1 MNDQNIIDFKSD
13 SSNLP
18 KINSHQVTTGLLR
31 LKNIIGDPKATPPIL
46 ALIPVG
52 RTTWLN
58 GVKSGI
64 YPKKI
69 NLSPRTVAWR
79 SEDIYE
85 LINRLGK
92 AA

>member
-1 MNDQNIIDFKSD
+1 MTVRTTNRL
-13 SSNLP
+13 SNA
-18 KINSHQVTTGLLR
+18 GFLR
-31 LKNIIGDPKATPPIL
+31 LRHIIGDPKATPPIL

>member
-1 MNDQNIIDFKSD
+1 LNDQNIIDFKSD

>member
-1 MNDQNIIDFKSD
+1 MSAKNKIDLKSEALG
-13 SSNLP
+13 LP
-18 KINSHQVTTGLLR
+18 EIKSHQYTTGLLR

-85 LINRLGK
+85 LINRLGN

>member
-1 MNDQNIIDFKSD
+1 MSAKNTIDLKSEALG
-13 SSNLP
+13 LP
-18 KINSHQVTTGLLR
+18 EIKSHQYTTGLLR

>member
-1 MNDQNIIDFKSD
+1 MSAKNKIDLKSEALG
-13 SSNLP
+13 LP
-18 KINSHQVTTGLLR
+18 EIKSHQYTTGLLR

-64 YPKKI
+64 YPQKI
-69 NLSPRTVAWR
+69 HLGERMVAWR
-79 SEDIYE
+79 TEDIYE
-85 LINRLGK
+85 LINQLGD

>member
-58 GVKSGI
+58 GVKSGL
-64 YPKKI
+64 YPQKI
-69 NLSPRTVAWR
+69 HLGERMVAWR
-79 SEDIYE
+79 TEGIYE
-85 LINRLGK
+85 LINQLGD